1 MQANDSTRK
10 AGIIAVVDDDGP
22 LREAW
27 GSVMKAA
34 GFSARTYASAEDFLL
49 SQNWRE
55 TGCLILDVRLPGING
70 MELQRVMAN
79 ADCQVPIVFVTAHG
93 DEALRDVALKAGAVA
108 FLNKPVRSDVL
119 LKEIERAL
127 QTNGTDL
134 ERR

>member
-1 MQANDSTRK
+1 MPANDTTRK
-10 AGIIAVVDDDGP
+10 AGIIAIVDDDCP

-34 GFSARTYASAEDFLL
+34 GFSARAYASAEDFLL

-55 TGCLILDVRLPGING
+55 TGCLVLDVRLPGING
-70 MELQRVMAN
+70 MELQRMMSNAN
-79 ADCQVPIVFVTAHG
+79 SPVPIIFVTAHG
-93 DEALRDVALKAGAVA
+93 DASLRDVAMKAGAVA

-127 QTNGTDL
+127 QTNRSDL
-134 ERR
+134 EQR

>member
-1 MQANDSTRK
+1 MPANDTIRK

-34 GFSARTYASAEDFLL
+34 GFSARTYASAEDFLF

-55 TGCLILDVRLPGING
+55 TGCLVLDVRLPGING
-70 MELQRVMAN
+70 MELQRMMTNAN
-79 ADCQVPIVFVTAHG
+79 SQVPIVFVTAHG
-93 DEALRDVALKAGAVA
+93 DASLRDVAIKAGAVA

-127 QTNGTDL
+127 QTNRTDL
-134 ERR
+134 EQR